1 MKQLIIFLLILLGVV
16 REGSAQVNVELLH
29 QLVSE
34 SKSEHSRQNDAKNK
48 QMVTTAN
55 EEVNRSEMGKLKAKY
70 RELQSRFQT
79 LGLAIDAVQI
89 GLQASPVITEIIRQ
103 QGLIFQLAGNDP
115 LLITLA
121 YNAEIDMA
129 DQAYLLS
136 NYMYGLSISVGDL
149 NQMKA
154 SDRKIL
160 FGHIVTELQRI
171 AGASR
176 GLAAAMSYASRKK
189 ALQSLNPFGDF
200 INEDKRLIDDILR
213 KADILKNP

>member
-1 MKQLIIFLLILLGVV
+1 MKYLILCLLILGMVP
-16 REGSAQVNVELLH
+16 EGSAQVNVELLH

-48 QMVTTAN
+48 QVVTTAN
-55 EEVNRSEMGKLKAKY
+55 EEVNRSEMSKLKAKY
-70 RELQSRFQT
+70 RELQNRFQT

-89 GLQASPVITEIIRQ
+89 GLQASPVIAEIIRQ
-103 QGLIFQLAGNDP
+103 QNLIFQLAGNDP
-115 LLITLA
+115 LLIALA
-121 YNAEIDMA
+121 YNAEMDMA
-129 DQAYLLS
+129 EQAYLLS
-136 NYMYGLSISVGDL
+136 NYMYGLAISIGDI

-176 GLAAAMSYASRKK
+176 GLSVTMSYASRKK
-189 ALQSLNPFGDF
+189 ALQSLNPFSDF

-213 KADILKNP
+213 RADILKNP